1 MNFTKNDLY
10 IVIGIIGGLGI
21 GKKWVSP
28 IISGTLGA

>member
-10 IVIGIIGGLGI
+10 IVVGIIGGLAI
-21 GKKWVSP
+21 GKKYISP